1 MSDFTLSIVVTAHH
15 EGRILVPTLRSLASA
30 IHAIEQPDVTVEVVI
45 VADRADEE
53 TNRII
58 GERAAQMIADGI
70 VVVVVAVEN
79 GDLGASR
86 NDGVRTARGEI
97 VSILDG
103 DNLVSSTWLAASLAV
118 IERAGPTAVV
128 HPEVIASFGARTT
141 LWWSQS
147 TQDADF
153 TDVYL
158 ATVNYWDACVTAH
171 RSIFEAVPYLT
182 LRPSDGFGPE
192 DWAWNISTI
201 DRGFEHV
208 VAAETALFYRTSENS
223 LLVAHGGSLLPPL
236 TFLSDL
242 EKARLVVREHGGFA
256 PRTAAISTRDKFR
269 RTVPHRVRRPASL
282 MIRAGRSVLRP
293 WVSGARRALS
303 RPRELLQHRF
313 PDWLEEQWQ
322 RANLL
327 EPLVPFLRS
336 DTPARYAQWGA
347 PWPEWERERA
357 YTYWR
362 LLAAIGGPVDF
373 LFVAPWVR
381 TGGGDR
387 VLLQY
392 MHAVRRLR
400 PKARIVLLTTEP
412 GSSTRIHEAPEGAVV
427 IELGRYFSR
436 WVDRDYLV
444 SRLLPQLLTQISPQ
458 TMHVF
463 NSTVGFD
470 VVERF
475 GPQIA
480 RNTSIFLSTFV
491 LDRTPDGERTS
502 VLFYRDR
509 GFLHNVQ
516 AVIVDSEDFA
526 QRLADEL
533 GYPLSRLLTLRQ
545 IVPELPPAPHRNAA
559 PFDDANPL
567 RVLWTGRFD
576 LQKRLDVLAAV
587 SRESARR
594 ELPLRIDFYGEE
606 VMGDP
611 TLGRSLSELEDS
623 GAVRM
628 PPYSKIDELG
638 LAKYD
643 VFLNTSEWEGVPN
656 SVLEAMSAG
665 LPVIAPAVGGIPEVV
680 DDTVGYLISS
690 FDDVAAYVDALAD
703 IIDNPSALLTKGTAA
718 RERVRNRFSAAAF
731 DGRLERLTG
740 YLDRPTE
747 APEPEHGLVFFA
759 DTDTRAI
766 LQSSDARAYL
776 FCGSAGTANFG
787 DILQPKNVVAMWR
800 EFAPD
805 VAPLLFFALSSAG
818 DASRIAELTR
828 FYGCAGIV
836 FYGEE
841 GAMPPEGL
849 QPATAVGAPGPVHV
863 VGGGFLNR
871 YWGEYFIRVIDELSR
886 QFDTGQM
893 LLSGMQLDASIA
905 ADLRDFVH
913 RHDVVGLGA
922 RDAASLSTARAIAGD
937 RGAFSFDD
945 LHEAI
950 RDWESPRDNE
960 RAVKRVGLHINASD
974 YVGGAHVL
982 DRVSEILAEVTD
994 RYPDSELVVLNAYDD
1009 PRPEVVDTLASI
1021 KLLAESFPYTS
1032 YRVVDLAQVSLQAH
1046 LDSPVTPAEIADLDL
1061 DFAVTCSYHTTLL
1074 MHALG
1079 IPAYPVRVNEYYE
1092 QKAALFS
1099 PPRDFVDFL
1108 DDPDA
1113 YLLDLRELDGLRQ
1126 SWVQRQAAWMRGGP
1140 FVPPRAEDEH
1150 ARAEA

>member
-1 MSDFTLSIVVTAHH
+1 MSIVVTAHH
-15 EGRILVPTLRSLASA
+15 EGRILVPTLRSLVSA

-53 TNRII
+53 TKRII
-58 GERAAQMIADGI
+58 GERVAKMAADGI
-70 VVVVVAVEN
+70 VVVVVAVDN

-86 NDGVRTARGEI
+86 NDGVRAARGKI
-97 VSILDG
+97 VSVLDG
-103 DNLVSSTWLAASLAV
+103 DNLVSSTWLTASLAM

-128 HPEVIASFGARTT
+128 HPEVIASFGARMT

-147 TQDADF
+147 TQDTDF

-171 RSIFEAVPYLT
+171 RSVFEAVPYLT

-208 VAAETALFYRTSENS
+208 VAPETALFYRTSENS

-242 EKARLVVREHGGFA
+242 ERARLVVQEHGALA

-269 RTVPHRVRRPASL
+269 RDVPHRVRRPVSL
-282 MIRAGRSVLRP
+282 MIRGGRSVLRP
-293 WVSGARRALS
+293 WVSGVRRALS
-303 RPRELLQHRF
+303 RPRKPLQHRF
-313 PDWLEEQWQ
+313 PGWLAEQWQ
-322 RANLL
+322 RANLI
-327 EPLVPFLRS
+327 EPLVPFLRA

-362 LLAAIGGPVDF
+362 VLAAVGGPVDF

-400 PKARIVLLTTEP
+400 PQARIVLLTTEP
-412 GSSTRIHEAPEGAVV
+412 GPSTRTHEAPEGTVV
-427 IELGRYFSR
+427 VELGRYFSR
-436 WVDRDYLV
+436 WVDREYLV
-444 SRLLPQLLTQISPQ
+444 SRLLPQLLTQINPQ

-491 LDRTPDGERTS
+491 VDRTPDGERTS

-516 AVIVDSEDFA
+516 AVIIDSEDFA

-533 GYPLSRLLTLRQ
+533 GYPLSQLLTLRQ
-545 IVPELPPAPHRNAA
+545 IVPELPPAPQRVAV

-576 LQKRLDVLAAV
+576 LQKRLDVLAAI
-587 SRESARR
+587 SRESAGR
-594 ELPLRIDFYGEE
+594 ELPVRIDFYGEE

-628 PPYSKIDELG
+628 PPYSKIDELELG
-638 LAKYD
+638 MYD

-656 SVLEAMSAG
+656 SILEAMSAG
-665 LPVIAPAVGGIPEVV
+665 LPVIAPAVGGIPEVL

-703 IIDNPSALLTKGTAA
+703 IVKSPSALLAKGTAA
-718 RERVRNRFSAAAF
+718 RERVRDRFSVEAF
-731 DGRLERLTG
+731 DGRLERLVG
-740 YLDRPTE
+740 YLDRSTE
-747 APEPEHGLVFFA
+747 APATDHGLVFFA
-759 DTDTRAI
+759 DAGTRAV
-766 LQSSDARAYL
+766 LQSSDPRAYL

-818 DASRIAELTR
+818 DASRIAQLTQ

-836 FYGEE
+836 FYGEDD
-841 GAMPPEGL
+841 ATAPEGL
-849 QPATAVGAPGPVHV
+849 EPVTAVGASGPLHV

-871 YWGEYFIRVIDELSR
+871 YWGEYFIRVIEELSGH
-886 QFDTGQM
+886 FHTGQM
-893 LLSGMQLDASIA
+893 LLSGMQLDASITA
-905 ADLRDFVH
+905 ELKDFVD
-913 RHDVVGLGA
+913 RNDVVGLGA
-922 RDAASLSTARAIAGD
+922 RDAASLSIARAIAGD
-937 RGAFSFDD
+937 RAAFSFDD

-950 RDWESPRDNE
+950 RDWTSPRTHE
-960 RAVKRVGLHINASD
+960 RTVTRVGLHINASD
-974 YVGGAHVL
+974 YVGGTEVL

-1009 PRPEVVDTLASI
+1009 ARPEVVDTLASI

-1032 YRVVDLAQVSLQAH
+1032 YRVVDLAQVSLQAR
-1046 LDSPVTPAEIADLDL
+1046 LGSPVTPTEIADLDL
-1061 DFAVTCSYHTTLL
+1061 DFAITCSYHTTLL
-1074 MHALG
+1074 MHVLG
-1079 IPAYPVRVNEYYE
+1079 IPAYPVRVNDYYE

-1099 PPRDFVDFL
+1099 PSRDFADFL
-1108 DDPDA
+1108 NDPDA
-1113 YLLDLRELDGLRQ
+1113 YLLDLSELDGQRQ
-1126 SWVQRQAAWMRGGP
+1126 NWVQRQAAWMRGGT
-1140 FVPPRAEDEH
+1140 FIPPGTGDEY
-1150 ARAEA
+1150 AGADT